1 MMANFGEG
9 LEENQRLMTHETW
22 LKMHANEKRAFD
34 AAMHGIKSYGITGCG
49 VFKRGIQN

>member
-9 LEENQRLMTHETW
+9 LEGDQRLMTHETW

-34 AAMHGIKSYGITGCG
+34 AAMHGKAKFVYIS
-49 VFKRGIQN
+49 VF